1 MNKIELYSNLKR
13 RAPEILSGVAVLGVI
28 ATTVSAI
35 SATPKAVRILEHEA
49 VIKNR
54 KLTPMEI
61 VHYAGP
67 LYFKTILFGSLTIAS
82 ILGSTALSNKRY
94 ANMKDML
101 TASYVLLDKKFQD
114 YRMQVIEEF
123 GENADQKIAG
133 GLFSKKHPKIS
144 EKVLYYEPISKQYAE
159 LEPYEIEN
167 ALYEANR
174 KFAIDGELPLNYW
187 LRLLG
192 LEEVAYGNIKGWNAY
207 HLWECY
213 EYAWIDVDYDLVVL
227 DDGLEC
233 YRIIYPIE
241 PDENY
246 MLY

>member
-1 MNKIELYSNLKR
+1 
-13 RAPEILSGVAVLGVI
+13 
-28 ATTVSAI
+28 
-35 SATPKAVRILEHEA
+35 
-49 VIKNR
+49 
-54 KLTPMEI
+54 
-61 VHYAGP
+61 
-67 LYFKTILFGSLTIAS
+67 
-82 ILGSTALSNKRY
+82 
-94 ANMKDML
+94 MKDML
-101 TASYVLLDKKFQD
+101 TASYILLDKKFQD

-133 GLFSKKHPKIS
+133 GLFSKKHSKIS
-144 EKVLYYEPISKQYAE
+144 EKVLYYEPISKQYVE

-192 LEEVAYGNIKGWNAY
+192 LEEVAYGNIKGWNSY
-207 HLWECY
+207 HMWECY
-213 EYAWIDVDYDLVVL
+213 EYAWIGVDYDLVVL

-233 YRIIYPIE
+233 YRIIYAIE